1 MYKFIYLQLLMISWR
16 ANNANVELNSRR
28 LKGNEKHV
36 YGDRAFTNQNN
47 SCAIVEMFFWGGTLE
62 RY

>member
-1 MYKFIYLQLLMISWR
+1 MISWR